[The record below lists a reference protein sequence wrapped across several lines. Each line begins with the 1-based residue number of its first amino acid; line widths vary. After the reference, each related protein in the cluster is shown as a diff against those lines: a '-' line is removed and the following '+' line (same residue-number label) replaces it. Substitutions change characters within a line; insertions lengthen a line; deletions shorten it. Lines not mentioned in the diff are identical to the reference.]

1 MVPRPLAGP
10 RIAFLEC
17 AVTMLWTS
25 LISLIGGLIV
35 LEMSARWWIR
45 FRRAYYVLPPGLRL
59 RLHLDRDTF
68 PELEPVARFEVNAD
82 GERGPE
88 VPRTARGERLYRVLV
103 AGGSQPEGYF
113 LDQDASW
120 PGVVHALLGQARH
133 LDTLGASNVHVG
145 SIARS
150 GIGAEALDLLLARV
164 LPRYARLDAIVI
176 LVGASDVLRWL
187 EEGAPSAA
195 AGSSVPIS
203 DVFRCHPEGRF
214 GWAPKALALFELLA
228 RWRRRWLRP
237 LQVHHRAGRWVRG
250 ARAMRARARIIRT
263 TMPDPTAMIDHFD
276 RHFRSIV
283 RQAKAGANR
292 VIVVRQSWFAKD
304 AYTPEEAAHMWHG
317 GVGRAWCED
326 VTTFYSLDVTSRLM
340 AQLDAR
346 AARIASD
353 LDVEQIDL
361 MSLLEPSL
369 GTYYDF
375 FHLTPA
381 GARTVA
387 SAVAATL
394 LGEKVGTGAFEQP
407 QARREGLRAS

>member
-1 MVPRPLAGP
+1 M
-10 RIAFLEC
+10 
-17 AVTMLWTS
+17 TTLWTS
-25 LISLIGGLIV
+25 LASLIGGFIV
-35 LEMSARWWIR
+35 LELCARWWIR

-68 PELEPVARFEVNAD
+68 PELEPVVRFEVNAD

-88 VPRTARGERLYRVLV
+88 VPRMARGERLYRVLV

-113 LDQDASW
+113 LDQDTSW
-120 PGVVHALLGQARH
+120 PGAVRALLAEPPH
-133 LDTLGASNVHVG
+133 LDTLGASRVHVG

-187 EEGAPSAA
+187 EEGAPSGL
-195 AGSSVPIS
+195 AGSTVPIS

-214 GWAPKALALFELLA
+214 GWAPKATALFELLA
-228 RWRRRWLRP
+228 RLRRRWLRP
-237 LQVHHRAGRWVRG
+237 LQVHHRAGRWVRS
-250 ARAMRARARIIRT
+250 ARAMRTRARIIRS
-263 TMPDPTAMIDHFD
+263 TMPEPAAMMDHFD
-276 RHFRSIV
+276 RHFRSVI
-283 RQAKAGANR
+283 RQAKAHADR
-292 VIVVRQSWFAKD
+292 VVVVRQSWFAKE
-304 AYTPEEAAHMWHG
+304 AYTPDEAAHMWHG
-317 GVGRAWCED
+317 GVGRAWCEE
-326 VTTFYSLDVTSRLM
+326 VATFYSLDVTSRLM
-340 AQLDAR
+340 ALLDGR

-369 GTYYDF
+369 STYYDF

-381 GARTVA
+381 GASTVA
-387 SAVAATL
+387 SAVASRL
-394 LGEKVGTGAFEQP
+394 LGENTGTGAFERP
-407 QARREGLRAS
+407 PARREGLRAS